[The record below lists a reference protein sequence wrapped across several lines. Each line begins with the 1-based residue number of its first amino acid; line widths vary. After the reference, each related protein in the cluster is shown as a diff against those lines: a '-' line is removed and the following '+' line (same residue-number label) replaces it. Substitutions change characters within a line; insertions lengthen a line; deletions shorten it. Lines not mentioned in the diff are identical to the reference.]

1 MCGISPGCVLHCPH
15 IHWRL
20 LSKRPGHVSTSVFPL
35 RYGLNVVKNSPRQ
48 STGDA
53 VVVTVPLGCLKA
65 GDLRFQ
71 PPLPEA
77 KLAAIG
83 NLGYGLL
90 NKVGCLHGTCF
101 TLVSVLMFLLFCQVT
116 VTMQ

>member
-1 MCGISPGCVLHCPH
+1 M
-15 IHWRL
+15 
-20 LSKRPGHVSTSVFPL
+20 
-35 RYGLNVVKNSPRQ
+35 
-48 STGDA
+48 
-53 VVVTVPLGCLKA
+53 VVTVPLGCLKA

-90 NKVGCLHGTCF
+90 NKV
-101 TLVSVLMFLLFCQVT
+101 LLFGMGPVT
-116 VTMQ
+116 L